1 VVERDEALRVQY
13 CAGGAGDGELEQ
25 AGLSELVW
33 EVAGDGVRWFV

>member
-13 CAGGAGDGELEQ
+13 LAGGAGYGELEQ
-25 AGLSELVW
+25 AGLSERVW